1 MKQVSTLFD
10 ALRNEKFAV
19 AVKDDN
25 GTRYYG
31 VDGAG
36 IEWAQ
41 WANAVDTKS
50 LESSQLPAGVIQ
62 GPFKNT
68 TDIALKSL
76 INSLGYS
83 QPQNGVIS
91 DSKAYAYKS
100 SYHVPNGARVPAV
113 MDTPISHFTTTQ
125 YTSAVNYKALAVRTQ
140 IKEGSFLFEARA
152 NNYAFNFEKSM
163 YNSMPSKA
171 EIKTLRQRIDN
182 NLGRST
188 ERRLGLKLKNAIIET
203 GERKNIGVIYG
214 LETKSLGESLE
225 QKGIGQR
232 IGGAARL
239 ARRAGNFDPK
249 AWDGD
254 GDGLVQ
260 EGTPYQ
266 RPAVPGVN
274 DRSTGGRVDA
284 RAAIREY
291 GKATRQRIASKPT
304 DEVSADSKP
313 SQQSRPSAS
322 KIPSSGMRSRVSTAR
337 TQRQVE
343 GLASAS
349 SRSKKKAIARA
360 IPGRDKVS
368 EKDGEIW
375 DSLTDE
381 QRDLAETQA
390 QQAYKDLMDEIKT
403 LDSDWWNSFLEQNA
417 TVKKKQKIDVDGNEW
432 NKDSRI
438 AGEAFTS
445 YQLAVEDAID
455 RMKVQLSGLE
465 SQIANTLL
473 LDPDEKRKLEN
484 KAKRLSKQI
493 DRAQQIIDDLLTFDQ
508 MYKNDDW
515 SLLEHLHPENRQ
527 KILGTKVPKAQQSN
541 YKKVFGDTKPP
552 MKLGEPSTIFEKE
565 IISDKPR
572 LGERTDT
579 RLADFARRITRP
591 NPIRAEKRR
600 LRKEGKGKTR
610 GQEDARDKVSRVK
623 RRIAK
628 AKRDIKKTIR
638 GKRDQE
644 QVQNDVAKAMKNN
657 RVLIKRD
664 KDGNPIVDQSTIDRF
679 SKLLVGYKPSEK
691 KKKEQSGKGKNAD
704 SFLGQIWDSQGFSA
718 LPTAV
723 TKEEAKELIAQG
735 WIPIQRGHGGSN
747 KNQAS
752 QFAEEYIFDPLRYI
766 TGEGGE
772 AVGPGEYWG
781 HPENRGWDSWIN
793 PQSSD
798 LGTIAMIPPTARI
811 ISASDAQRIK
821 RDGDTI
827 AEAVKGYLSG
837 AGSGGKAES
846 LDPADLVRE
855 LKEHLSRALPSDSSV
870 WSTEVGKVYSQIFSL
885 MEAGDTAE
893 AKQLFNAL
901 KFMSK
906 QRDSHQNIYAMILGY
921 DGIDY
926 GKSDGRLLMFN
937 RASLAI
943 MDNPIPLDEIKKMGA
958 GL

>member
-36 IEWAQ
+36 REWAQ

-83 QPQNGVIS
+83 QPQNGITPE
-91 DSKAYAYKS
+91 SKAYSYKS
-100 SYHVPNGARVPAV
+100 SYNVPNGARVPAV

-232 IGGAARL
+232 IGGASRL
-239 ARRAGNFDPK
+239 ARRAANFDPK

-266 RPAVPGVN
+266 RPAIPGVN
-274 DRSTGGRVDA
+274 DRASGGDFDPKIVE
-284 RAAIREY
+284 RALENFKKKQPKTFNGIKPRE
-291 GKATRQRIASKPT
+291 GELEEIKKGPQRASGL
-304 DEVSADSKP
+304 P
-313 SQQSRPSAS
+313 SG
-322 KIPSSGMRSRVSTAR
+322 GMRSRVSKAR

-349 SRSKKKAIARA
+349 SRSKKKSIARA
-360 IPGRDKVS
+360 IPGVDKVS
-368 EKDGEIW
+368 DKDGEIW

-381 QRDLAETQA
+381 QRDLAELQA

-403 LDSDWWNSFLEQNA
+403 LDSDWWDSFLEQNSK
-417 TVKKKQKIDVDGNEW
+417 VKKKQRIDEDGNEW

-455 RMKVQLSGLE
+455 NLKVQLSSIN
-465 SQIANTLL
+465 SQISGTS
-473 LDPDEKRKLEN
+473 DPEAKKKLEN

-493 DRAQQIIDDLLTFDQ
+493 ERAQQMIDDLLTFDQ
-508 MYKNDDW
+508 MYKNEDW
-515 SLLEHLHPENRQ
+515 SLLEHIHPENRQ
-527 KILGTKVPKAQQSN
+527 KILGTKVPKAQQGN

-552 MKLGEPSTIFEKE
+552 MKLTDPSTIFEKE

-610 GQEDARDKVSRVK
+610 TSEEARDRDTKIR
-623 RRIAK
+623 RRISK
-628 AKRDIKKTIR
+628 AKRTIKKTIR
-638 GKRDQE
+638 SKRNNE
-644 QVQNDVAKAMKNN
+644 QIKKDISTARKNN
-657 RVLIKRD
+657 NTLIKRD
-664 KDGNPIVDQSTIDRF
+664 GENNPIVDASTIERF
-679 SKLLVGYKPSEK
+679 AKLLVGYKPSENRK
-691 KKKEQSGKGKNAD
+691 KSAKGKNAD

-718 LPTAV
+718 LPTVV

-735 WIPIQRGHGGSN
+735 WTPIQRGHGGLKKTEAKEN
-747 KNQAS
+747 I
-752 QFAEEYIFDPLRYI
+752 EDYLYDPLRYI
-766 TGEGGE
+766 TGEGGV

-781 HPENRGWDSWIN
+781 HPESTTWDRWIN
-793 PQSSD
+793 PDSSN
-798 LGTIAMIPPTARI
+798 LGTIAMIPPSTKI
-811 ISASDAQRIK
+811 ISESDAGRIK

-827 AEAVKGYLSG
+827 ADAVDGYLKG

-855 LKEHLSRALPSDSSV
+855 LKEHLAKALPSDSSV

-893 AKQLFNAL
+893 AKQLFKAL
-901 KFMSK
+901 KFMIK
-906 QRDSHQNIYAMILGY
+906 QRDSHKNIYAMILGY

-937 RASLAI
+937 RAALTV
-943 MDNPIPLDEIKKMGA
+943 MDTAIPLEEIKKMGA